1 MLEGIVGRDFL
12 PRGTFIMYI
21 IMYTVIIII
30 IIIIMPLLDLIKYIS
45 KFTGVL

>member
-30 IIIIMPLLDLIKYIS
+30 IMPLLDLIKYIS

>member
-30 IIIIMPLLDLIKYIS
+30 IIIMPLLDLIKYIS